1 MLVVHKSVNFV
12 TEIGEEMGGSR
23 KYIRQIFPFKEYFK
37 EFKRTLTKDVLMKI
51 YQVFIYI
58 MTEERVPAK
67 FLRNVEGVKDL
78 YEIRVEHESNIYRIF
93 CCFDEGNLVIL
104 FNAFQKKTQKTPQ
117 TEIERAKRI
126 KEEYFKAKE
135 QFNS

>member
-1 MLVVHKSVNFV
+1 MES
-12 TEIGEEMGGSR
+12 GR
-23 KYIRQIFPFKEYFK
+23 KYIRQILPFKEYFK
-37 EFKRTLTKDVLMKI
+37 DFKKTLGKDVLMKI

-58 MTEERVPAK
+58 MTVERIPTK
-67 FLRNVEGVKDL
+67 FLKNVEGVKDL

-126 KEEYFKAKE
+126 KEEYFVAKAQLKE
-135 QFNS
+135 RKS

>member
-1 MLVVHKSVNFV
+1 MNHNKS
-12 TEIGEEMGGSR
+12 
-23 KYIRQIFPFKEYFK
+23 YLRQILPFKEYFK
-37 EFKRTLTKDVLMKI
+37 EFKKTLAKDVLMKI

-58 MTEERVPAK
+58 MTEEKIPVK
-67 FLRNVEGVKDL
+67 FLRSIEGVNNL

-104 FNAFQKKTQKTPQ
+104 FNAFQKKTQKTPL

-126 KEEYFKAKE
+126 KDEYFKAKE
-135 QFNS
+135 QLKKQ